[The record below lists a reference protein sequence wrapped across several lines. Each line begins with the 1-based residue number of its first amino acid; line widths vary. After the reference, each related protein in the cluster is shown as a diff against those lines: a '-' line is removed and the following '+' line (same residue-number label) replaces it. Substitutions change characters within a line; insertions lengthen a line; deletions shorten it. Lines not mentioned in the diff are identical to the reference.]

1 MFILCTATLNT
12 FIIVMSHIS
21 LASLLQRTSMNIII
35 VAAASIPVAFVVV
48 SAAATDGGMAKLEI
62 TSNYISTI

>member
-1 MFILCTATLNT
+1 
-12 FIIVMSHIS
+12 MSHMS

-48 SAAATDGGMAKLEI
+48 SATATDGEMAQTRTHLEL
-62 TSNYISTI
+62 

>member
-1 MFILCTATLNT
+1 
-12 FIIVMSHIS
+12 
-21 LASLLQRTSMNIII
+21 MNIII

>member
-1 MFILCTATLNT
+1 
-12 FIIVMSHIS
+12 MSHMS

-48 SAAATDGGMAKLEI
+48 SAAATDGGMAKTRNHLEL
-62 TSNYISTI
+62 YIYYIVHCCRRT